1 MAKTKLIDVT
11 KKSMWEHRARVFK
24 DGFMD
29 QAMDGTT
36 LLISTMLGIGQ
47 GLKYKG
53 SLKTGIITGLIIEG
67 VFGSA
72 NGIKRL
78 YEYTRS
84 R

>member
-11 KKSMWEHRARVFK
+11 KKSVWEHRARVFK
-24 DGFMD
+24 DGFMN
-29 QAMDGTT
+29 QAMDETT

-53 SLKTGIITGLIIEG
+53 SLKTGIITGLIIDG
-67 VFGSA
+67 VFGSVS
-72 NGIKRL
+72 GIKNL
-78 YEYTRS
+78 YEYTRL

>member
-1 MAKTKLIDVT
+1 MAKAKLIDIT
-11 KKSMWEHRARVFK
+11 KRSVWEHRARVFK

-36 LLISTMLGIGQ
+36 LMLSTMLGIGQ

-53 SLKTGIITGLIIEG
+53 SIKTGILTGLVIEG
-67 VFGSA
+67 VLSSA